1 MLEYA
6 GRQTKMNLREY
17 KIMYDLEDSHF
28 WFVGKRY
35 FVQEVLNKYKN
46 KIETI
51 LDIGSGTGGMTKFIS
66 QYGKVIGIENNQ
78 LGRKLSTKR
87 GIKVL
92 NGNANKLT
100 FKKESF
106 DLVTLFDVLY
116 HKNIDNEDKTIKE
129 CKRVLKT
136 KGLLLIT
143 DSALKLLS
151 GNHDKA
157 THGKRRY
164 SLKEIVG
171 IVEKNGFTV
180 LRASYVYLTLFP
192 IAFVKRVIIDKLV
205 NPKDS
210 DVYEIPTLVNRILLL
225 AIRIESL
232 LFRYIDLPIGT
243 SVIVIAQKNTNK

>member
-6 GRQTKMNLREY
+6 ERQAKMNLREY

-28 WFVGKRY
+28 WFVSKRY

-78 LGRKLSTKR
+78 LGRRLSTKR

-164 SLKEIVG
+164 NLKEIIG
-171 IVEKNGFTV
+171 IVEKSGFTV

-210 DVYEIPTLVNRILLL
+210 DVYEIPPLVNRMLLL

-243 SVIVIAQKNTNK
+243 SVILIAQKNTNK